1 MCTPGDR
8 QARDLN
14 PPGERRPDSE
24 ATCEAAGRRERTALM
39 CVHGPA
45 GPSSFHRGQCPR
57 SQACPVAQAEAHAAA
72 LAAGDAASGSAG
84 GMIVR
89 RKRASAP
96 ADILALAY
104 RCFRN
109 SCFLGFVGVRCQHT
123 TVEGKW
129 RIDLGA
135 APGRVPAPLDAVCAC
150 AMGRAA
156 VRFVLIVDAMR
167 PTVAGGGFQTSGSN
181 CARYARC

>member
-57 SQACPVAQAEAHAAA
+57 SQACPVAQAEAHAA
-72 LAAGDAASGSAG
+72 GDAASGSAG

-89 RKRASAP
+89 RKRAGAS
-96 ADILALAY
+96 ADIPRQVNAGWPGAFSRYAPTVGFRWSSLPTTQQPKREAY
-104 RCFRN
+104 RSGRCAWPSAGASGCGLRM
-109 SCFLGFVGVRCQHT
+109 CHGPCCCQVRAD
-123 TVEGKW
+123 
-129 RIDLGA
+129 R
-135 APGRVPAPLDAVCAC
+135 R
-150 AMGRAA
+150 
-156 VRFVLIVDAMR
+156 
-167 PTVAGGGFQTSGSN
+167 
-181 CARYARC
+181 RYAPYSGWRWLSNFRL